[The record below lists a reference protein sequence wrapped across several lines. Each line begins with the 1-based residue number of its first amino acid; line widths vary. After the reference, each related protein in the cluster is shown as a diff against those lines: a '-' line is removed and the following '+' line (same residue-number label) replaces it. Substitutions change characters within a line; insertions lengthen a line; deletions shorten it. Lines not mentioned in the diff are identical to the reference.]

1 MRCTA
6 QAGDSKE
13 EIFMKASNK
22 RALSTKT
29 MVLMAMLTAL
39 VVILTYA
46 GSFIRLSPMVTVS
59 LTLIPIV
66 LGAVLCGMWGGS
78 WLGLVNAVVIL
89 ASGQAAFFF
98 GISVWGTVVVVLAKG
113 VLCGLGA
120 ALIYRLIN
128 KWNRYVAV
136 VTAAVV
142 CPIVNTGIYLIGCLT
157 VFFPA
162 VEAMIGGAT
171 PSLLSVL
178 VYSMGL
184 VNFPF
189 ELLFNIV
196 LCPVIY
202 RLIKLLPKFA
212 HD

>member
-1 MRCTA
+1 
-6 QAGDSKE
+6 
-13 EIFMKASNK
+13 MKASNK

-59 LTLIPIV
+59 LTLVPIV
-66 LGAVLCGMWGGS
+66 LGAVLCGVWGGT
-78 WLGLVNAVVIL
+78 WLGLVNAIIIL
-89 ASGQAAFFF
+89 ASGQAAVFF
-98 GISVWGTVVVVLAKG
+98 GISIIGTIVVVLTKG
-113 VLCGLGA
+113 MLCGLSA
-120 ALIYRLIN
+120 ALIYRLVNRWN
-128 KWNRYVAV
+128 KYAAV
-136 VTAAVV
+136 VTAAVI
-142 CPIVNTGIYLIGCLT
+142 CPVVNTGIYLIGCLT
-157 VFFPA
+157 VFFSA
-162 VEAMIGGAT
+162 VESMIGEAT

-178 VYSMGL
+178 IYSMGL

-202 RLIKLLPKFA
+202 RLIKLLPRFA
-212 HD
+212 RD

>member
-1 MRCTA
+1 
-6 QAGDSKE
+6 
-13 EIFMKASNK
+13 MKASNK
-22 RALSTKT
+22 RAMSTKT

-59 LTLIPIV
+59 LTLVPIV
-66 LGAVLCGMWGGS
+66 LGAVLCGVWGGS
-78 WLGLVNAVVIL
+78 WLGLVNAIVIL

-98 GISVWGTVVVVLAKG
+98 GISPAGTVVVVLAKG
-113 VLCGLGA
+113 TLCGLAA
-120 ALIYRLIN
+120 ALLYRLISRRN
-128 KWNRYVAV
+128 KYVAV
-136 VTAAVV
+136 VTAAVI
-142 CPIVNTGIYLIGCLT
+142 CPVVNTGIYLIGCLT
-157 VFFPA
+157 VFFSA
-162 VEAMIGGAT
+162 IEGMIGEAM
-171 PSLLSVL
+171 PSVMSVL
-178 VYSMGL
+178 IYGMGL

>member
-13 EIFMKASNK
+13 VFMKASNK
-22 RALSTKT
+22 RAMSTKT

-59 LTLIPIV
+59 LTLVPIV
-66 LGAVLCGMWGGS
+66 LGAVLCGVWGGS
-78 WLGLVNAVVIL
+78 WLGLVNAIVIL

-98 GISVWGTVVVVLAKG
+98 GISPAGTVVVVLAKG
-113 VLCGLGA
+113 TLCGLAA
-120 ALIYRLIN
+120 ALLYRLISRWN
-128 KWNRYVAV
+128 KYVAV
-136 VTAAVV
+136 VSAAII
-142 CPIVNTGIYLIGCLT
+142 CPVVNTGIYLIGCLT
-157 VFFPA
+157 VFFSA
-162 VEAMIGGAT
+162 IEGMIGEAM
-171 PSLLSVL
+171 PSVMSVL
-178 VYSMGL
+178 IYGMGL